1 MTQRSYIMALD
12 SLEGLGPMAIQSLV
26 ATYPHARSLLSA
38 SNQAIAQL
46 LGQRANRWC
55 GPGRFKQ
62 CLKEAEDLLDKQSQQ
77 GIQSHCFLDDNYP
90 ERLKT
95 LPDLPMMIHVI
106 GSASLDVKHML
117 AVVGSRKPSPNGL
130 LNTEYWVQSMRA
142 VDPCIVSGLAFGVD
156 VLAHEVAMQQGMI
169 TVAVLA
175 HGLHVI
181 HPRSHRDM
189 ARRILASG
197 GSLISEHP
205 IGVEPKVG
213 AFPRR
218 NRIIAGLCDATLVV
232 EAAIKSGAGITAEM
246 ANQYHRSVFA
256 IPGRPQDVMTQG
268 CLDLIQRHVAEMAVH
283 PQRMLDSLGWST
295 PSSHAEKKP
304 SNGQHQ
310 GVIDALSK
318 GHQRV
323 DDIMNETGLDA
334 SKVLAALGE
343 LLWSNHVMVRHGRY
357 RLQAAEAS
365 GQGTGA
371 ERIP

>member
-12 SLEGLGPMAIQSLV
+12 SLEGLGPMAIQGLV
-26 ATYPHARSLLSA
+26 AAYPQASNLLQA

-62 CLKEAEDLLDKQSQQ
+62 CLQDAEELLDKQAQQ
-77 GIQSHCFLDDNYP
+77 GIQSHCFLDDSYP

-95 LPDLPMMIHVI
+95 LPDLPMMIHAI
-106 GSASLDVKHML
+106 GSANLNANHVL

-142 VDPCIVSGLAFGVD
+142 VNPCIVSGLAFGVD
-156 VLAHEVAMQQGMI
+156 VLAHEVAMQQGMV

-205 IGVEPKVG
+205 IGIEPKTG

-256 IPGRPQDVMTQG
+256 IPGRPMDVMTQG

-283 PQRMLDSLGWST
+283 PQRMLDSLGWET
-295 PSSHAEKKP
+295 PHNCSEKKP
-304 SNGQHQ
+304 SKGKHQ

-323 DDIMNETGLDA
+323 DDIMDATGLDA
-334 SKVLAALGE
+334 SKVLSALGE
-343 LLWSNHVMVRHGRY
+343 LLWSNHVMVRHGCY
-357 RLQAAEAS
+357 RLQAASAS
-365 GQGTGA
+365 GRGT
-371 ERIP
+371 EVEHRP